1 MRPGNLDRMRFIAVE
16 GPIGS
21 GKTTLARR
29 IASMLS
35 ANTILERPDDNPF
48 LRRFYHDMGR
58 YALPTQLFFLF
69 QRARQLEQVAQRD
82 LFEQTVVSDFLLEK
96 DPLFARLT
104 LSNDELALY
113 ERIYESLRPQAAA
126 PDLVIY
132 LHAPTRTLMERV
144 KKRGIGY
151 ETEIS
156 EEYLALLA
164 EGYTR
169 FFHHYSAAPLLTVNS
184 ETLNFVDRNDDV
196 GLLLEKVRAM
206 RSRREFFRVG

>member
-35 ANTILERPDDNPF
+35 ANTILERPDENPF
-48 LRRFYHDMGR
+48 LKRFYHDMGR

-82 LFEQTVVSDFLLEK
+82 LFEQTLVSDFILEK

-113 ERIYESLRPQAAA
+113 ERIYASLRPHAAV

-144 KKRGIGY
+144 KKRGVGY
-151 ETEIS
+151 EMGID

-184 ETLNFVDRNDDV
+184 ETLNFVDRSDDV

-206 RSRREFFRVG
+206 KSRREFFRVG

>member
-69 QRARQLEQVAQRD
+69 QH
-82 LFEQTVVSDFLLEK
+82 T
-96 DPLFARLT
+96 
-104 LSNDELALY
+104 
-113 ERIYESLRPQAAA
+113 
-126 PDLVIY
+126 
-132 LHAPTRTLMERV
+132 
-144 KKRGIGY
+144 
-151 ETEIS
+151 
-156 EEYLALLA
+156 
-164 EGYTR
+164 
-169 FFHHYSAAPLLTVNS
+169 
-184 ETLNFVDRNDDV
+184 
-196 GLLLEKVRAM
+196 
-206 RSRREFFRVG
+206 

>member
-1 MRPGNLDRMRFIAVE
+1 MWQGMLDRMRFIAVE

-29 IASMLS
+29 IAIALG
-35 ANTILERPDDNPF
+35 AQTVLERPDENPF
-48 LRRFYHDMGR
+48 LARFYSDMAR

-69 QRARQLEQVAQRD
+69 QRARQLEPIAQRD
-82 LFEQTVVSDFLLEK
+82 LFHQAVVSDFLLEK
-96 DPLFARLT
+96 DSLFARLT

-113 ERIYESLRPQAAA
+113 ERIYESIRPQAPV

-144 KKRGIGY
+144 KKRGINY
-151 ETEIS
+151 ESEIS
-156 EEYLALLA
+156 EEYLAMLS

-184 ETLNFVDRNDDV
+184 DTLNFVDRDEDV
-196 GLLLEKVRAM
+196 KLLLDKVRAM
-206 RSRREFFRVG
+206 KSRHEFFRVG